1 MARRHILRKLKIL
14 LPVCSLLLV
23 FLVLFWPKAQ
33 TQTDTNQ
40 KRLILN
46 HAKELCY
53 QCLDEKGN
61 TYHLSA
67 PYGVEGEQ
75 KSIHIEKPRLK
86 LNLQDGVHMMIEGE
100 KGTLNSQDKTLS
112 IHEGLYAQHGQ
123 GHTLRADHA
132 KIYFGS

>member
-1 MARRHILRKLKIL
+1 MARRQILRKLKIL
-14 LPVCSLLLV
+14 LPACSFLLV
-23 FLVLFWPKAQ
+23 FLVLFWPKSQ

-61 TYHLSA
+61 TYHLSS
-67 PYGVEGEQ
+67 PYGVEGHQ
-75 KSIHIEKPRLK
+75 KSIHIEKPH
-86 LNLQDGVHMMIEGE
+86 LNLDLQEGGKMTIEGE
-100 KGTLNSQDKTLS
+100 KGTLNPQDKTLC
-112 IHEGLYAQHGQ
+112 IHERLYAQHGQ